1 MANQTNSETMAQENA
16 HIEREI
22 LKHADLIKSSLLTTF
37 SVDDDDQH
45 NPANSGV
52 PTYQKSEYSSPE
64 QINSYMKQNKD
75 KFTLMSLNLNSLN
88 TKICELRIFIEH
100 LQSQN
105 LSFSAIAVQEAR
117 INAKNK
123 SQLNEYKIAGYEL
136 IPQECQTNR
145 FTKRRTGC
153 LRT

>member
-1 MANQTNSETMAQENA
+1 MANQSNPSMAQENA
-16 HIEREI
+16 NIEQEI

-64 QINSYMKQNKD
+64 QIHPYMKQNKD

-88 TKICELRIFIEH
+88 IRKYAKYEYLLIIC
-100 LQSQN
+100 N
-105 LSFSAIAVQEAR
+105 
-117 INAKNK
+117 
-123 SQLNEYKIAGYEL
+123 
-136 IPQECQTNR
+136 
-145 FTKRRTGC
+145 

>member
-1 MANQTNSETMAQENA
+1 MDNQSDPESMAQENVN
-16 HIEREI
+16 IEREI

-52 PTYQKSEYSSPE
+52 PTFQKSEYSSPE
-64 QINSYMKQNKD
+64 QIHSYLKQNKD

-100 LQSQN
+100 LQSHKF
-105 LSFSAIAVQEAR
+105 SFSAIAVQEAR
-117 INAKNK
+117 FNAKNK
-123 SQLNEYKIAGYEL
+123 DNVKNEYEIPGYD
-136 IPQECQTNR
+136 
-145 FTKRRTGC
+145 RR
-153 LRT
+153 RIVYYSIWS